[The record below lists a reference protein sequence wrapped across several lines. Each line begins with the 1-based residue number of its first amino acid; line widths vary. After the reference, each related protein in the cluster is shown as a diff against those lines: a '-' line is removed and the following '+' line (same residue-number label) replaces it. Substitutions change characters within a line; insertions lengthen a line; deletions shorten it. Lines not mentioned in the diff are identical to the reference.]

1 LRREQADKYAG
12 RAHAASGSRHGKRG
26 NQALKEQPKRSRP
39 NENYL
44 LINAFSPREESPLVQ
59 LSRRI
64 SEAGCNLVEARL
76 ATLGQEV
83 CVQALAQ
90 GSWDAVAKLESAM
103 ARMEREDGLRLLYFR
118 TALREAQGNALPYV
132 VEVTSADKPGVLYQL
147 AEFFEHHGVSI
158 ENMSCSRYKALQ
170 TGAEIFSAQFTVGIP
185 VDTHIAGLRDDFLE
199 FCDGLNLDAILDP
212 MKF

>member
-1 LRREQADKYAG
+1 LHRRRTG
-12 RAHAASGSRHGKRG
+12 R

-44 LINAFSPREESPLVQ
+44 LINAFAPREESPLVR

-64 SEAGCNLVEARL
+64 TESGCNLTEARL
-76 ATLGQEV
+76 ATLGQDV
-83 CVQALAQ
+83 SVQALAQ
-90 GSWDAVAKLESAM
+90 GSWDAIAKLESAM
-103 ARMEREDGLRLLYFR
+103 LRMERDEGVRLVYFR
-118 TALREAQGNALPYV
+118 TGMREPQGNALPYI
-132 VEVTSADKPGVLYQL
+132 VEVTAADKPGALYQL
-147 AEFFEHHGVSI
+147 AEFFEHHGISI
-158 ENMSCSRYKALQ
+158 ENMSCSRYKATQ
-170 TGAEIFSAQFTVGIP
+170 TGADIFSAQFTIGIP

>member
-1 LRREQADKYAG
+1 MLP
-12 RAHAASGSRHGKRG
+12 AAIPQRYIVR

-44 LINAFSPREESPLVQ
+44 LINAFAPRAESPLVR
-59 LSRRI
+59 LARRI
-64 SEAGCNLVEARL
+64 SESGCNLVEARL

-83 CVQALAQ
+83 SVQALAQ
-90 GSWDAVAKLESAM
+90 GSWDAVAKLESAL
-103 ARMEREDGLRLLYFR
+103 ARMERDEGARVVYFR
-118 TALREAQGNALPYV
+118 TSVREAQGTALPYI

-147 AEFFEHHGVSI
+147 AEFFEHHGISI
-158 ENMSCSRYKALQ
+158 ENMSCSRYRASQ
-170 TGAEIFSAQFTVGIP
+170 TGADIFSAQFTVGVP

-212 MKF
+212 MKY

>member
-1 LRREQADKYAG
+1 M
-12 RAHAASGSRHGKRG
+12 
-26 NQALKEQPKRSRP
+26 KEQPKRSRP

-44 LINAFSPREESPLVQ
+44 LINAFAPRDDSPLVR

-64 SEAGCNLVEARL
+64 TESGCNLVEARL

-83 CVQALAQ
+83 SVQALAQ
-90 GSWDAVAKLESAM
+90 GSWDAVAKLESAVS
-103 ARMEREDGLRLLYFR
+103 RMERDEGVRLVYFR
-118 TALREAQGNALPYV
+118 TSMREAQGNALPYI
-132 VEVTSADKPGVLYQL
+132 VEVTAADKPGALYQL
-147 AEFFEHHGVSI
+147 AEFFEHHGISI
-158 ENMSCSRYKALQ
+158 ENMSCSRYKATQ
-170 TGAEIFSAQFTVGIP
+170 TGADIFSAQFTIGVP